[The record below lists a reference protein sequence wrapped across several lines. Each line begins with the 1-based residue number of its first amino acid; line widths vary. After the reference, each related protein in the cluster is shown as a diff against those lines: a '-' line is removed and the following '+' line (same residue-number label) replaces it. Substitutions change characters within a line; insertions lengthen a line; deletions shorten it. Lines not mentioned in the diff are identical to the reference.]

1 MLIPVRL
8 KAPKRFKPGL
18 VGPQIPRTDI
28 LTVATSI
35 TVVTLKVPGIQF
47 HAFAIDSNYGKGQG
61 LKQRPKDKPIKLKAS
76 RIDWDNLRLD

>member
-35 TVVTLKVPGIQF
+35 KVVTLKVPGVQF
-47 HAFAIDSNYGKGQG
+47 HAFAIDPKYGTGKW
-61 LKQRPKDKPIKLKAS
+61 KPKESRPKPKKLV
-76 RIDWDNLRLD
+76 IDWDNLRLD

>member
-8 KAPKRFKPGL
+8 KAPKRYKPGL

-35 TVVTLKVPGIQF
+35 KVVTLKVPGIQF
-47 HAFAIDSNYGKGQG
+47 HAFAIDSNYGKS
-61 LKQRPKDKPIKLKAS
+61 KRKPKDKPIKLKAS
-76 RIDWDNLRLD
+76 KIDWDNLRLD

>member
-8 KAPKRFKPGL
+8 KAPKRYKPGL

-35 TVVTLKVPGIQF
+35 TVVTLKVPGVQF
-47 HAFAIDSNYGKGQG
+47 HAFAIDPKYGKG
-61 LKQRPKDKPIKLKAS
+61 KQRPKDKPVKLKQS
-76 RIDWDNLRLD
+76 KIDWDNLRLD